1 MNKIMVVGLDVHKDS
16 ISVAIAEN
24 GTAGPRFFGKLDGKP
39 DAVLKFARQQVS
51 RGFELRFVYEAGPC
65 GYELYRAL
73 AAKGYACMVTAPSLI
88 PKSPGD
94 RQKTD
99 RRDAVKLAPPAGRN

>member
-1 MNKIMVVGLDVHKDS
+1 MRVGLDGPKDS

-24 GTAGPRFFGKLDGKP
+24 GTTGTRFFGKLDRKP
-39 DAVLKFARQQVS
+39 DAVLKLARQQVS
-51 RGFELRFVYEAGPC
+51 RGFELRFVYKAGPC

-73 AAKGYACMVTAPSLI
+73 AAKGCACMVTTPSLI
-88 PKSPGD
+88 PRSPGD
-94 RQKTD
+94 RQKTG